1 MAWELAQGWIGL
13 VSRRVATLA
22 MQVSQL
28 ANGALNVGET
38 GVSGTESLCA
48 GGLACALCAGIR
60 WLSGKALSLRLSGN
74 RWVLSVSWE

>member
-48 GGLACALCAGIR
+48 GGLAWPVPCVQASAGSLAKRFLC
-60 WLSGKALSLRLSGN
+60 
-74 RWVLSVSWE
+74 V